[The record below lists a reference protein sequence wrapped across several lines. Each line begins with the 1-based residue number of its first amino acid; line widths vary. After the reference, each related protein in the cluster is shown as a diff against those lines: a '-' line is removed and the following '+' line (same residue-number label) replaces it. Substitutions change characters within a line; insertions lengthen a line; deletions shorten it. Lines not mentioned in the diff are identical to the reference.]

1 MDGVFFYIIG
11 NCVSYN
17 AKKRSAKDASRRA
30 RKIAAFWQ
38 HAPRAESVASDTLF
52 YWMNPIK
59 CGTLYAVY

>member
-1 MDGVFFYIIG
+1 MTASWQREP
-11 NCVSYN
+11 VSKN
-17 AKKRSAKDASRRA
+17 KNRSAKDASRRA